1 MYCKYIWILMFA
13 LTVMNLTVLCCS
25 SATVD
30 ICMLDVF
37 YRQLLIFQSDLP
49 FLLSVVPLLFKT
61 LLIKSKFLLV
71 RI

>member
-1 MYCKYIWILMFA
+1 MFA
-13 LTVMNLTVLCCS
+13 LTVMNLIVLCCS

-37 YRQLLIFQSDLP
+37 SRQLLIFQSDLS

-61 LLIKSKFLLV
+61 LLTNLRSHL
-71 RI
+71 

>member
-1 MYCKYIWILMFA
+1 MFA
-13 LTVMNLTVLCCS
+13 LTVMNLIVLCCS
-25 SATVD
+25 SAAVD

-37 YRQLLIFQSDLP
+37 NRQLLIFQSDLP

-61 LLIKSKFLLV
+61 LLIKPTFSLV